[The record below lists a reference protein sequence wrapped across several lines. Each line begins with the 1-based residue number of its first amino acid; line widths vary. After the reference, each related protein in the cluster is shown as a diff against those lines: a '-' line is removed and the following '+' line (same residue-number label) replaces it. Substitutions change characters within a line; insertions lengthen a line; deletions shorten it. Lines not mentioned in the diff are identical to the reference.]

1 MNKNL
6 LALLLSSAL
15 LAACGPAA
23 GPAGGAAPGAGM
35 PPPQVDV
42 ITAGTASATLTQDLP
57 GRVQAV
63 RTAQIRARV
72 EGVIEK
78 RLFTEGSD
86 VKAGTRL
93 FTIDART
100 YKAAVESARADVAVA
115 KTTVDRYTPLLAVKA
130 VSQQEFDAAQAKLK
144 QAEATLA
151 KAELD
156 YENASVPAPIS
167 GRIGRALVTEGAL
180 VGKSEATQLA
190 VIEQLDPVY
199 VTFTQSG
206 AELLRL
212 KQAVQAGKLRAANEA
227 KVQLLMED
235 GSNYANPGK
244 LNFADL
250 ATDPDTGAVTLRAE
264 FPNPRRD
271 LLPGMFVRVRFPQG
285 TLDNA
290 IKVPQ
295 KAVQLSQTGHFVMVV
310 GPENKAVA
318 QPVKVGAMAGTDWVI
333 NEGLKGGEQV
343 IVNGL
348 QKVKPGAPVTPQPL
362 AGAAAVG
369 SPAPAAKQGS

>member
-1 MNKNL
+1 
-6 LALLLSSAL
+6 
-15 LAACGPAA
+15 
-23 GPAGGAAPGAGM
+23 M
-35 PPPQVDV
+35 PP
-42 ITAGTASATLTQDLP
+42 
-57 GRVQAV
+57 
-63 RTAQIRARV
+63 
-72 EGVIEK
+72 
-78 RLFTEGSD
+78 
-86 VKAGTRL
+86 
-93 FTIDART
+93 
-100 YKAAVESARADVAVA
+100 
-115 KTTVDRYTPLLAVKA
+115 
-130 VSQQEFDAAQAKLK
+130 AKLK

-235 GSNYANPGK
+235 GSNYAGTRQAQLCRSGDRPGHRRRHP
-244 LNFADL
+244 ARRV
-250 ATDPDTGAVTLRAE
+250 PQS
-264 FPNPRRD
+264 PPRSAARH
-271 LLPGMFVRVRFPQG
+271 VRRVRFPQG

-343 IVNGL
+343 MVNGL

>member
-130 VSQQEFDAAQAKLK
+130 VSQ
-144 QAEATLA
+144 
-151 KAELD
+151 
-156 YENASVPAPIS
+156 
-167 GRIGRALVTEGAL
+167 
-180 VGKSEATQLA
+180 
-190 VIEQLDPVY
+190 
-199 VTFTQSG
+199 
-206 AELLRL
+206 
-212 KQAVQAGKLRAANEA
+212 
-227 KVQLLMED
+227 
-235 GSNYANPGK
+235 
-244 LNFADL
+244 
-250 ATDPDTGAVTLRAE
+250 
-264 FPNPRRD
+264 
-271 LLPGMFVRVRFPQG
+271 
-285 TLDNA
+285 
-290 IKVPQ
+290 
-295 KAVQLSQTGHFVMVV
+295 
-310 GPENKAVA
+310 
-318 QPVKVGAMAGTDWVI
+318 
-333 NEGLKGGEQV
+333 
-343 IVNGL
+343 
-348 QKVKPGAPVTPQPL
+348 
-362 AGAAAVG
+362 
-369 SPAPAAKQGS
+369 

>member
-362 AGAAAVG
+362 AGAGAVG